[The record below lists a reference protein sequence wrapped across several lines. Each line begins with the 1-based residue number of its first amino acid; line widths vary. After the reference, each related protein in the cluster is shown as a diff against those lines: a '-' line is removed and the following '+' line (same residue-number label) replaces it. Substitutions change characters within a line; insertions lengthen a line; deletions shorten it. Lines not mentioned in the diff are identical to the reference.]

1 MGMLEEDVA
10 SVQRRLPTEKTTA
23 LPGGS
28 GQVSVRDPY
37 PSHVTAEIPS
47 VPVQRGYGVLLPD
60 GTIWYPGSK
69 RRLPAPL
76 ALRVLVWLLFLILL
90 IGIAAL
96 VAERLHPDWF
106 SLLRHV
112 TPPPRVTAVS
122 SSAYLPS
129 LATHPDSRPTIEVL
143 VNHSVRLGELALS
156 AQIGSPARATTAAL
170 GQVAIG

>member
-10 SVQRRLPTEKTTA
+10 SVQRRLPTERTTA

-28 GQVSVRDPY
+28 GQVSVRDPN

-76 ALRVLVWLLFLILL
+76 ALRVLVWLLFLTLL

-112 TPPPRVTAVS
+112 TAPPRVTAV
-122 SSAYLPS
+122 LPS
-129 LATHPDSRPTIEVL
+129 TYLSSFATHPGSDPTTEVL
-143 VNHSVRLGELALS
+143 ADHSVRFGVAALS
-156 AQIGSPARATTAAL
+156 AQIGSAGRATTAAL
-170 GQVAIG
+170 GQITFG